1 MTILFSDSLFL
12 FSCRFYAIIV
22 VRITDAFNVENP
34 PDQRE
39 FEDARAYDPQASPA
53 QLYYITA
60 AWDDPDRVPS
70 SFIVGNGSTTVVDGT
85 TYENTNLRSDTS
97 YAVLFRI
104 DIQSDTDMVRYL
116 PF

>member
-1 MTILFSDSLFL
+1 M
-12 FSCRFYAIIV
+12 
-22 VRITDAFNVENP
+22 
-34 PDQRE
+34 

-70 SFIVGNGSTTVVDGT
+70 SFLVGNGSKTVVDGT

-104 DIQSDTDMVRYL
+104 DIRSDTNEVMLIDIISHFIVKLNNEYIFL
-116 PF
+116 FFYTH